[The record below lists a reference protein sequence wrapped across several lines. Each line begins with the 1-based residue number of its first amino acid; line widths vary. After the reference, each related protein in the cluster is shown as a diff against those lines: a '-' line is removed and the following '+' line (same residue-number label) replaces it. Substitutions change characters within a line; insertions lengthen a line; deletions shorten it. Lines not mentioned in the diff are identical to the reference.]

1 MSFVKRSLTNLPLDE
16 LIGAPLTACAK
27 AQKLLAETTIDFIKE
42 IGLQNGKDASGQTTL
57 EAVVVNFT
65 YSILK
70 QEDASGLP
78 TTSKTTEKKTIT
90 VPLLTIVNVPSL
102 SVQTCDINFKMKV
115 SQSRTTKSSASL
127 SAKYKSWLS
136 PVSVS
141 FNGSVSSESNK
152 SASATY
158 TVNVAAADNGPPQGL
173 VTVLDML
180 NKAIFED

>member
-42 IGLQNGKDASGQTTL
+42 IGLQEDSSGNMN
-57 EAVVVNFT
+57 AVVVNFT
-65 YSILK
+65 YSVLK

-78 TTSKTTEKKTIT
+78 LTTKETETKTIT

-102 SVQTCDINFKMKV
+102 SIQTCDINFKMKV